1 MVKNPV
7 LSLYPS
13 MSGIPADAQLSSLI
27 RENPLSFS
35 LVSSQKADS
44 GFKVITPLELAFDIS
59 LLHQ

>member
-1 MVKNPV
+1 MVKNPF

-13 MSGIPADAQLSSLI
+13 ISGMPADAQLSSLI

-35 LVSSQKADS
+35 FVSSQKADS
-44 GFKVITPLELAFDIS
+44 GFKVITPRELAYDIS